1 MVLSEPVSEALLPVY
16 NQLST
21 LKRCLLEV
29 KNSGGVNSARELYPY
44 SLKVSIYL
52 VHHYNLAHDLYL
64 TTLLSST
71 Q

>member
-29 KNSGGVNSARELYPY
+29 KNTGGVNSVRDMYPY
-44 SLKVSIYL
+44 SLKVSASETMCPFHI
-52 VHHYNLAHDLYL
+52 VYL
-64 TTLLSST
+64 TLSCSST
-71 Q
+71 V

>member
-29 KNSGGVNSARELYPY
+29 KSSGGVNSAREIYPY
-44 SLKVSIYL
+44 SMKASLVSSPVCWPETIINTDN
-52 VHHYNLAHDLYL
+52 V
-64 TTLLSST
+64 S
-71 Q
+71 